1 MRRRLE
7 LSGIGVQ
14 EEIGSAFHG
23 LAGHTLTAY
32 IDKGGGVSEVIL
44 FLSHYF
50 LVYARVLIYKITVAS
65 F

>member
-1 MRRRLE
+1 MRRKLE

-14 EEIGSAFHG
+14 EEIGSAFRG
-23 LAGHTLTAY
+23 LAGHILTAY

-44 FLSHYF
+44 FLSHYC
-50 LVYARVLIYKITVAS
+50 LYASGLIYKITVVS